1 MKSVTTSWAISA
13 VIAVCVTPGLGRFTP
28 RDAAAP
34 RPAMLAQDDAPVA
47 VPGSA
52 DAPAPNASDDDD
64 DQNGQNGQA
73 ANNGQTPD
81 DPDAAQQP
89 PANTQQAPADDGN
102 GDTSAQPQSDD
113 NGDQGT
119 TPAPPSTGNDDN

>member
-28 RDAAAP
+28 RDPAAP

-81 DPDAAQQP
+81 DPD
-89 PANTQQAPADDGN
+89 DGN